1 MNAGQPLSGI
11 SVVDVSELL
20 PGPFFTHC
28 LVELGAT
35 VVKVERPGHG
45 DLLGVMR
52 PGSYAAINH
61 GKTVVKIDLKDPAG
75 VQAVRDRV
83 ATADIFVEGSRPG
96 VMERLGLGYGALS
109 ADYPGLIYVSLSGFG
124 QTGPL
129 RHVPGHDLNY
139 QAAAGLLALSGPD
152 ESGPAPGVGLPTSD
166 FAGAMY
172 ALSACLAALLQRAT
186 TGRGQHVD
194 VSITDAITHWLN
206 PISAD
211 FQRNG
216 VRTLEQQRYGRFA
229 KPGYAVFQTRDGRW
243 LAVGALESHFLQRLL
258 AALELAPAEPEP
270 GTDRVQQATAINGR
284 IGQRFAQLDAESAL
298 KLLNEHDVPVSEVV
312 APTDVPDTENS
323 RARELFVEV
332 DGLKVARFP
341 VRLEGMG

>member
-1 MNAGQPLSGI
+1 
-11 SVVDVSELL
+11 
-20 PGPFFTHC
+20 
-28 LVELGAT
+28 
-35 VVKVERPGHG
+35 
-45 DLLGVMR
+45 
-52 PGSYAAINH
+52 
-61 GKTVVKIDLKDPAG
+61 AG

-109 ADYPGLIYVSLSGFG
+109 ADHPGLIYVSLSGFG

-152 ESGPAPGVGLPTSD
+152 ESGPTPGVGLPTSD

-216 VRTLEQQRYGRFA
+216 VRTLEQQRYG
-229 KPGYAVFQTRDGRW
+229 
-243 LAVGALESHFLQRLL
+243 
-258 AALELAPAEPEP
+258 
-270 GTDRVQQATAINGR
+270 
-284 IGQRFAQLDAESAL
+284 
-298 KLLNEHDVPVSEVV
+298 
-312 APTDVPDTENS
+312 
-323 RARELFVEV
+323 
-332 DGLKVARFP
+332 
-341 VRLEGMG
+341 